1 MAALRHV
8 MIQYGIISLK
18 ITECHFVDRLM
29 GSFALPMEAITRPGT
44 LQHKRIS
51 QHRITKDPEQRA
63 VQLKALHY
71 ISPSVQ
77 SAYGRLWIHFSRY
90 FLQKFS
96 R

>member
-51 QHRITKDPEQRA
+51 QLVYLGPKTFITPRTFEI
-63 VQLKALHY
+63 L
-71 ISPSVQ
+71 I
-77 SAYGRLWIHFSRY
+77 F
-90 FLQKFS
+90 
-96 R
+96 